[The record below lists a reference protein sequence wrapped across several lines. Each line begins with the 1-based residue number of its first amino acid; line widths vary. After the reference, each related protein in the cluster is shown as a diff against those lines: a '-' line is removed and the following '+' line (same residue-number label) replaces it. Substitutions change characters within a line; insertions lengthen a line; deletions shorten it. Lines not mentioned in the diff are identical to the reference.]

1 MNSKR
6 LDAVEAAL
14 RAAGVVGGPMRII
27 LPDSWG
33 GPGFWET
40 VPIVNAGGTELYP
53 ASQQPPQRPGEGC
66 VSLPD
71 DWGKNANPNWE
82 PPEPE

>member
-1 MNSKR
+1 MTKF
-6 LDAVEAAL
+6 
-14 RAAGVVGGPMRII
+14 I
-27 LPDSWG
+27 LPGALAIAVLAAW
-33 GPGFWET
+33 PHAQQ
-40 VPIVNAGGTELYP
+40 PPP